1 MPLRLLI
8 VLLLFC
14 IAPLQ
19 GLTVGKISFSGTEA
33 LDEAALVKLCSGV
46 IGKDYN
52 PEAVAELTTQFY
64 VYLNATGHYFYHI
77 PVPELIPI
85 DGQQLEL
92 LFGFRE
98 VAASSRVSVRFGGLQ
113 YFSEDKLHQLLL
125 SSPQHEYSLEQLPR
139 LMQQIIGLY
148 HSRSYLFAS
157 VQLDS
162 LVLNPIGIAY
172 IGINEGKPLRI
183 KEYIFR
189 GNKITHDKTL
199 LSLSGLSTAK
209 IVTPEI
215 LSQAEENI
223 LKKSYIRDCVVQPID
238 ESSLLIRVEEG
249 RMTFL
254 EGVLGMSD
262 VAGQPKLSGSLRLQF
277 LNLWGSDRAIK
288 LFWKQIPTSNKEL
301 SLAYHD
307 SGFPGLPFAADLE
320 IYRSEQDSTWVKS
333 KAAID
338 IYYQML
344 LQKVGLELSGESV
357 KPGAR
362 RPAIIESTSYR
373 SMGAFWDYSRVEGG
387 SNPIRGIQASLRY
400 RFIDGSVSG
409 KLSGSLEAGGKLYIP
424 ITMRWVGHIGLQ
436 IRNLDNEQA
445 TIWEQ
450 AKMGGYG
457 TLRGYREDEFS
468 SFRLAW
474 TNYEL
479 RYRLNPDSRVYV
491 FFDSGFLGKADNA
504 LKTDIFG
511 LGGGIKVKSKLGILG
526 IEYGLGYRDKHFSRI
541 GLGMIHA
548 GLDLAF

>member
-1 MPLRLLI
+1 T
-8 VLLLFC
+8 LFRSV
-14 IAPLQ
+14 
-19 GLTVGKISFSGTEA
+19 T
-33 LDEAALVKLCSGV
+33 
-46 IGKDYN
+46 
-52 PEAVAELTTQFY
+52 ELTAQFY
-64 VYLNATGHYFYHI
+64 AYLNASGQYFYHI
-77 PVPELIPI
+77 PAPELIPI
-85 DGQQLEL
+85 NGEQLEL
-92 LFGFRE
+92 LYAFRE
-98 VAASSRVSVRFGGLQ
+98 VAASSRVTVRFGGLQ

-125 SSPQHEYSLEQLPR
+125 SSSQQEYRLEQLPR
-139 LMQQIIGLY
+139 LMQQVIGLY
-148 HSRSYLFAS
+148 HSRSYLFAR

-162 LVLNPIGIAY
+162 LVLNPLGVAY
-172 IGINEGKPLRI
+172 IGISEGKPLRV
-183 KEYIFR
+183 KQYIFR

-199 LSLSGLSTAK
+199 LSLSGLATAK
-209 IVTPEI
+209 NITPEI

-223 LKKSYIRDCVVQPID
+223 LHKSYIRDCVVQPID

-262 VAGQPKLSGSLRLQF
+262 TEAGMKLSGSLRLQF
-277 LNLWGSDRAIK
+277 LNLWGSDRAVK
-288 LFWKQIPTSNKEL
+288 LFWKQIPTANKEL

-307 SGFPGLPFAADLE
+307 SGFPGLPFAADVE

-338 IYYQML
+338 LYYQML
-344 LQKVGLELSGESV
+344 LQKVGLELAGESV

-362 RPAIIESTSYR
+362 RPALIESTSSR

-387 SNPIRGIQASLRY
+387 SNPIRGIQANLRY

-409 KLSGSLEAGGKLYIP
+409 KLSGSLEAGGKTYIP
-424 ITMRWVGHIGLQ
+424 ITTRWVGHIGIQ

-445 TIWEQ
+445 ATWEQ
-450 AKMGGYG
+450 VKMGGYG

-491 FFDSGFLGKADNA
+491 FFDSGFLGKANNTI
-504 LKTDIFG
+504 KSDIFG

-526 IEYGLGYRDKHFSRI
+526 IEYGLGYRDKRFSRI
-541 GLGMIHA
+541 GLGMVHA